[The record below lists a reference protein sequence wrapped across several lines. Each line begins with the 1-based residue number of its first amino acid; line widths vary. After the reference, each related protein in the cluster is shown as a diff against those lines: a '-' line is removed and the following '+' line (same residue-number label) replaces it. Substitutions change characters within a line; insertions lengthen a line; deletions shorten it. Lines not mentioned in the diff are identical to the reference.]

1 MDDCEMACD
10 RVAVLSKGEILAV
23 GTVPELKE
31 MMARGYTIQFVLHRL
46 SGEDAE
52 VFKNYVDLVFSDLKL
67 RDVCQVPPTNVETT
81 PAITTDRRQQQ
92 QQPPQPSKRV
102 PDAAVRKPHR
112 ALEAPFVVVNGTD
125 TTADRICLVLH
136 SMGEQARRGLMQQLT
151 RATYAAPRSR
161 EEDEFAGQIQEQW
174 DAFVAKV
181 KQVARSTWENLAK
194 RMASSLEQ
202 LATR

>member
-1 MDDCEMACD
+1 MPN
-10 RVAVLSKGEILAV
+10 RKVL
-23 GTVPELKE
+23 
-31 MMARGYTIQFVLHRL
+31 
-46 SGEDAE
+46 
-52 VFKNYVDLVFSDLKL
+52 
-67 RDVCQVPPTNVETT
+67 PTAVETT
-81 PAITTDRRQQQ
+81 ATAERRQQQ
-92 QQPPQPSKRV
+92 QPLPQPSKRA
-102 PDAAVRKPHR
+102 PDAPLRKGQPHR
-112 ALEAPFVVVNGTD
+112 SLEAPFVLVNGTD

>member
-1 MDDCEMACD
+1 MKSILL
-10 RVAVLSKGEILAV
+10 LSLLA
-23 GTVPELKE
+23 GWANAMPNRK
-31 MMARGYTIQFVLHRL
+31 
-46 SGEDAE
+46 
-52 VFKNYVDLVFSDLKL
+52 
-67 RDVCQVPPTNVETT
+67 VPPVATETA
-81 PAITTDRRQQQ
+81 PSVAADRRQ
-92 QQPPQPSKRV
+92 QQPPQPSKRGL
-102 PDAAVRKPHR
+102 DAAARKSQPNR
-112 ALEAPFVVVNGTD
+112 SLEAPFVLVNGTD

-181 KQVARSTWENLAK
+181 KQVARSTWENLAR

>member
-1 MDDCEMACD
+1 MK
-10 RVAVLSKGEILAV
+10 SILLLFLLA
-23 GTVPELKE
+23 GWASAMPNRK
-31 MMARGYTIQFVLHRL
+31 
-46 SGEDAE
+46 
-52 VFKNYVDLVFSDLKL
+52 
-67 RDVCQVPPTNVETT
+67 VPPVATETT
-81 PAITTDRRQQQ
+81 PPIAADRRQ
-92 QQPPQPSKRV
+92 QQPPQPSKRGL
-102 PDAAVRKPHR
+102 DAAAARKSQPSR
-112 ALEAPFVVVNGTD
+112 SLEAPFVLVNGTD

-181 KQVARSTWENLAK
+181 KQVARSTWENLAR